1 MKITT
6 RTLGWL
12 TFLAVAFLNTSGAQT
27 APVPSPAAASSM
39 ERKLQHVVS
48 NGKLVRPD
56 PSPTDFSDQEVN
68 SYFAAGKVKLPAGVQ
83 SVTFQTQPGMVGA
96 SAQVNFDQIKA
107 GRNSGNPLLSMF
119 SGIHTVVVVA
129 HAHGEGGQG
138 FVHVDSVILDDNEI
152 PPIILQLFVQKFV
165 QPKYPNIG
173 IDSKFSM
180 PDGVDSATIG
190 QQKSTLIQK

>member
-1 MKITT
+1 MRISTPILIVFT
-6 RTLGWL
+6 V
-12 TFLAVAFLNTSGAQT
+12 LAAICLVSAPAQT
-27 APVPSPAAASSM
+27 TPATDAAASM
-39 ERKLQHVVS
+39 EKKLQHIMT
-48 NGKLVRPD
+48 NGKSARPD
-56 PSPTDFSDQEVN
+56 SAPTPFSDQEVN

-96 SAQVNFDQIKA
+96 SAQVNFDQIKG
-107 GRNSGNPLLSMF
+107 GRNFGNPLLSMF

-152 PPIILQLFVQKFV
+152 PPLILQLFVQKFV

-180 PDGVDSATIG
+180 PDRVDSATIG
-190 QQKSTLIQK
+190 LQESTLIQK

>member
-1 MKITT
+1 MKLSL
-6 RTLGWL
+6 RTLGWSAL
-12 TFLAVAFLNTSGAQT
+12 LAVSFLHTSGAQT
-27 APVPSPAAASSM
+27 TPTAASSM
-39 ERKLQHVVS
+39 EKKLQHLIS
-48 NGKLVRPD
+48 NGRSVRPD
-56 PSPTDFSDQEVN
+56 TSPTDFSDQEVN
-68 SYFAAGKVKLPAGVQ
+68 LYFAAGKVKLPAGVQ
-83 SVTFQTQPGMVGA
+83 SVSFQTQPGMVGA
-96 SAQVNFDQIKA
+96 SAQVNFDQIKG

-180 PDGVDSATIG
+180 PDRVDSATIG